1 VLNVSKPPFLMSKL
15 ESLSVDSVSVSVVES
30 EELSTVVFFEQEAK
44 AAADETIITDKQ
56 NARNLLLLRL

>member
-1 VLNVSKPPFLMSKL
+1 MSKL